1 MTKQYPVFITIFVI
15 TLLADSIVMLLFN
28 QIIVELYR
36 YQFVLYCTIFVSVY
50 NLVNYL
56 IFIINF
62 DILDLVIENYLISI
76 IILFVVLLISPV
88 IVLTLP
94 FTMILGYIV
103 MLCINFTISIQI
115 INKNFN
121 RDKSIPEIIT
131 QISGYINKSK

>member
-15 TLLADSIVMLLFN
+15 TLLADSVVMLLFN
-28 QIIVELYR
+28 QIIAELYR

-50 NLVNYL
+50 NLANYL

-62 DILDLVIENYLISI
+62 DILDLVIENYFISI

-94 FTMILGYIV
+94 FTIILGYIV

-121 RDKSIPEIIT
+121 RDRSIPEIIT